1 MKNVVCLSAWPRP
14 GTKLYFM
21 WAGLAVSIFFGFNPL
36 SLFLLVGANVG
47 TSTIRRRPFFSS
59 LHQAPYLPG
68 GAVLPRKVKRTR
80 TMRTGTIFSPLR
92 SIGTALLLCPSM
104 YHHHHRHH
112 RRLRCAD
119 GLVTT
124 TTSPPILRRRS
135 LLPPPPPPPRLGAAN
150 DDEDDGGDGD
160 VGSSPSS
167 ESISVTI
174 DTTLSEYN
182 IRRLFAWVKCAFDG
196 GGDDDVYSYYY
207 NNIELAIA
215 ASFGNNLPEDS
226 LPAKLLDMAMRKEG
240 LISSTTNDTTA
251 TATTTTTTTTTTIA
265 ATTEEW
271 ENRPIGDVIGRR
283 ERESASLGAMG
294 AAQWSGRWMTRPH
307 CESFFFFFSF
317 LRPLPMGA
325 HIARRSSTVV

>member
-1 MKNVVCLSAWPRP
+1 
-14 GTKLYFM
+14 
-21 WAGLAVSIFFGFNPL
+21 
-36 SLFLLVGANVG
+36 
-47 TSTIRRRPFFSS
+47 
-59 LHQAPYLPG
+59 
-68 GAVLPRKVKRTR
+68 
-80 TMRTGTIFSPLR
+80 MRTGTILSPLR
-92 SIGTALLLCPSM
+92 SLGTALLLCPSM
-104 YHHHHRHH
+104 YHHRHH
-112 RRLRCAD
+112 PRRHRCAD
-119 GLVTT
+119 GFATT

-135 LLPPPPPPPRLGAAN
+135 LPLPPPPPPRLGAAN
-150 DDEDDGGDGD
+150 DDDDGD
-160 VGSSPSS
+160 VGSSPPS

-174 DTTLSEYN
+174 DTALSEYN
-182 IRRLFAWVKCAFDG
+182 TLKLFAWVKCAFDG

-240 LISSTTNDTTA
+240 LISSTTNDTSA
-251 TATTTTTTTTTTIA
+251 TATTTTTTTTIA

-307 CESFFFFFSF
+307 CESFFFSSF
-317 LRPLPMGA
+317 LSFVPFRRGPTSRAEVAPSSDGHVHTFPIVRIFLLSCKLTHPIFVADSGGDICLDILLP
-325 HIARRSSTVV
+325 SSQ